1 MYNLFNK
8 FLSDISAL
16 LLHTCVQ
23 LRQLLKQ
30 PKVFYS
36 VSVRLTFPQI
46 VYIPHRSSTTDEG
59 STMCPFVSKISV
71 QLVFLELCT
80 DLVEQTIHLLRNL

>member
-23 LRQLLKQ
+23 LRQPYK
-30 PKVFYS
+30 
-36 VSVRLTFPQI
+36 
-46 VYIPHRSSTTDEG
+46 
-59 STMCPFVSKISV
+59 
-71 QLVFLELCT
+71 
-80 DLVEQTIHLLRNL
+80 LVETTQSFLQCRHDIMRMEEGDHKLTMTLFVVCVLMPKYLHSDSIHA